1 MKFVVAVLF
10 GLAVSALSM
19 LPASAGENNPGV
31 SVLYTAPLPHLP
43 PDWLEP
49 IQYTCDIVNV
59 SASMRNITISLLDA
73 SGIALTDAVGSFAL
87 NPGQATGL
95 RIDDPDSSRLLG
107 LHYCKFEVQGSK
119 DDFRATMS
127 FWLSPQGL
135 LIVPAH

>member
-1 MKFVVAVLF
+1 MKLVAAALL
-10 GLAVSALSM
+10 GLAVAALSV
-19 LPASAGENNPGV
+19 LPVSAGENIPGV
-31 SVLYTAPLPHLP
+31 SVLFTAPLPHLP
-43 PDWLEP
+43 PGWLEP

-59 SASMRNITISLLDA
+59 SASIRNVTISLLDA
-73 SGIALTDAVGSFAL
+73 NGIAMTDAVGSFAL
-87 NPGQATGL
+87 NPGEATGL
-95 RIDDPDSSRLLG
+95 RIDDPESGHLRG